1 MTLSANSYTTFC
13 ALSGADFGFAKYCD
27 SVWAIFGGKI
37 RMGFF
42 ERQLFPCLRDEG
54 LQRGQGVLVV
64 HLTTKLVPTVNTQVP
79 EIRNEYRQDLRI
91 V

>member
-1 MTLSANSYTTFC
+1 
-13 ALSGADFGFAKYCD
+13 
-27 SVWAIFGGKI
+27 
-37 RMGFF
+37 MGFF